1 MKALIILLL
10 LISSGHSLATDLIFK
25 AGFEATAL
33 VSGTATGINNA
44 GLVLQLN
51 TSNDTENLQINT
63 SGVFTFKTEVA
74 IGDSWSVEITNLPST
89 PQQQNCLPNNTAG
102 TMPAAGVDNLLISC
116 NNSAWNWDQM
126 NWDTGGWN

>member
-1 MKALIILLL
+1 MKTLIISFL
-10 LISSGHSLATDLIFK
+10 LICSGHALATELIFK

-33 VSGTATGINNA
+33 VSGTATGINNT

-63 SGVFTFKTEVA
+63 NGVFTFKTAVA
-74 IGDSWSVEITNLPST
+74 IGDTWSVRIINLPNT
-89 PQQQNCLPNNTAG
+89 PQQQNCQASNTTG
-102 TMPAAGVDNLLISC
+102 TMPAGGVDNLLISC